1 MPCNEVMDLE
11 PLTLPAAAAEPRRQS
26 VPVLAA
32 VVPIAAGIV
41 LWLITGSIFSLAFAA
56 LGPLMIG
63 ASLLDGLRTRRR
75 ERRAAADDETAG
87 WRRAEQDLMR
97 RHQTERRELRR
108 VHPDAAASVVD
119 APLRD
124 LRPIDDSTPIVVGS
138 GARRSALRVT
148 GDDGERARA
157 FRERASQVKGVPIAV
172 AMGRGI
178 CLRGP
183 AAVAGAAA
191 RALVVQLCLRHSSG
205 QLALIGGGLEVLGL
219 AGFPHAGRPRRG
231 AWRLAVVVGD
241 EECPDASAQI
251 RVCETDGEVP
261 EGVTTLIDFADPAR
275 ARLRTSAGIEGI
287 AVECLSRAQAMAIA
301 AGSAEREGEAA
312 QLPDAVAL
320 GELAMTAEPGRAGL
334 AAVIGR
340 TESTDV
346 VLDLV
351 EDGPHAIVTG
361 MTGSGKSELLV
372 TWIASMARSHG
383 PDEVAFVLA
392 DFKGG
397 TAFDPLRALPHVAAV
412 ITDLDEEGARRGVES
427 LTAELRRREAVLAEL
442 GVRSVSEASG
452 RLGRLVIVVD
462 EFAALLQ
469 EHPDLGAV
477 FSDVAARGRALGMH
491 LILGTQR
498 AAGVIRDG
506 LAANCPL
513 RVSLRVTEAA
523 DSRLVIGSDDA
534 AELPGGAAS
543 RGLAFVRRPQDTA
556 AVAVRVALTGAGDLR
571 QIGARWSDAG
581 EPASPWLAPLPRRL
595 DLGELVT
602 AYPHEGALLVGLTDE
617 PERQRQRP
625 MLLRPGIDRGLA
637 VIGGS
642 SSGRTSVL
650 RALATQSTRSMLLRA
665 EPERAWDALAELL
678 DAGADAPELVLC
690 DDLDQLLAAFPVE
703 YAQAFL
709 ERMEKLVRSAAA
721 RGCTVVITTGR
732 ASGQTARVLEALPTR
747 MLLRMGTKMEH
758 LAAGGDNDGYRRD
771 RPAGRARVDDR
782 EVQVVWVEATGE
794 TDAAG
799 AGAVERWTPTARVV
813 GVIALGVR
821 RVVEGLRAA
830 YPDHV
835 VSPVA
840 DQHQDAPSALP
851 VVGVPGA
858 AISAGAAP
866 TILVG
871 DADSWQRQWP
881 LWQRIRLEGEMLF
894 LAECGGELRSFASIR
909 ELPPFAEPHAG
920 RAWTIHDGRAPQRVV
935 IPELDAS
942 R

>member
-11 PLTLPAAAAEPRRQS
+11 PLTLPAAAAPPRRQPI
-26 VPVLAA
+26 PVLAA
-32 VVPIAAGIV
+32 VVPIAAGVV
-41 LWLITGSIFSLAFAA
+41 LWLITGSIFSLCFAA

-75 ERRAAADDETAG
+75 ERRSAADEEIAG

-97 RHQTERRELRR
+97 RHQIERRELRR
-108 VHPDAAASVVD
+108 VHPDAAASIID

-138 GARRSALRVT
+138 GTRRSTLRVT

-157 FRERASQVKGVPIAV
+157 FRERASQVREVPIAV

-191 RALVVQLCLRHSSG
+191 RALVVQLCLRHAPG
-205 QLALIGGGLEVLGL
+205 QLALVGDGLEPLGL
-219 AGFPHAGRPRRG
+219 AGLPHAGRAQRG
-231 AWRLAVVVGD
+231 AWRLAVVLD
-241 EECPDASAQI
+241 DREHPDAASQI
-251 RVCETDGEVP
+251 RVCRADEEVP
-261 EGVTTLIDFADPAR
+261 EGVTTLIDCTDPSR
-275 ARLRTSAGIEGI
+275 ARLRTPAGVEEV
-287 AVECLSRAQAMAIA
+287 AMECLSRAQATTIA
-301 AGSAEREGEAA
+301 ADCAEREGDAA
-312 QLPDAVAL
+312 QLPDVVGL
-320 GELAMTAEPGRAGL
+320 GELVMPAVAGDDGL

-340 TESTDV
+340 TESADV

-372 TWIASMARSHG
+372 TWITSMARSHR

-412 ITDLDEEGARRGVES
+412 MTDLDEEGARRGVES

-442 GVRSVSEASG
+442 GVRSVHEAAG
-452 RLGRLVIVVD
+452 RVGRLVIVVD

-469 EHPDLGAV
+469 EYPDLGAV
-477 FSDVAARGRALGMH
+477 FTDVAARGRALGMH

-498 AAGVIRDG
+498 AAGVIREG

-543 RGLAFVRRPQDTA
+543 RGLAFIRRPQDPA

-571 QIGARWSDAG
+571 AIGTRWPDVAA
-581 EPASPWLAPLPRRL
+581 PVSPWLAPLPLRL
-595 DLGELVT
+595 DLHDLSAAHHHDT
-602 AYPHEGALLVGLTDE
+602 ALLVGLADE

-625 MLLRPGIDRGLA
+625 VLLRPGTDRGLA

-642 SSGRTSVL
+642 ASGRTSLL
-650 RALATQSTRSMLLRA
+650 RALATQSTRSVMLRA
-665 EPERAWDALAELL
+665 DPERAWDALAEIL
-678 DAGADAPELVLC
+678 DAGAAAPELVLC
-690 DDLDQLLAAFPVE
+690 DDLDQLVAAFPLE

-732 ASGQTARVLEALPTR
+732 ASGQISRVIEALPTR
-747 MLLRMGTKMEH
+747 MLLRMSTKMDH

-771 RPAGRARVDDR
+771 RPAGRGRVDGR
-782 EVQVVWVEATGE
+782 EVQVVW
-794 TDAAG
+794 TDATAPDTAESG
-799 AGAVERWTPTARVV
+799 SAERWIPSARVV
-813 GVIALGVR
+813 GVIAHGVR
-821 RVVEGLRAA
+821 RVLEGLRTA

-840 DQHQDAPSALP
+840 DHSPDAPSSLP
-851 VVGVPGA
+851 VAGVHGV
-858 AISAGAAP
+858 AISSGASP
-866 TILVG
+866 MILVG
-871 DADSWQRQWP
+871 DADTWQRQWP
-881 LWQRIRLEGEMLF
+881 LWQRIRLEGEMLIV
-894 LAECGGELRSFASIR
+894 AECAGELRSFASLR
-909 ELPPFAEPHAG
+909 ELPPYAEPHAG
-920 RAWTIHDGRAPQRVV
+920 RAWTIYDGLAPQRVV
-935 IPELDAS
+935 IPELDAT